1 MRFSNRFYK
10 ACWRIVMKS
19 TINILIL
26 LLFGSLYAGTAIA
39 QKLYKSVL
47 PDGRIVYSDS
57 PPTEGRIDKTL
68 NFDNLPS
75 SALPASA
82 SSYVAQ
88 LRRLRAAT
96 APAVASD
103 SVVLYAAVWCGYCRQ
118 AKAWL
123 ASKGVAYRE
132 YDIDTRDGMTALV
145 DAGGG
150 KGIPLL
156 VAGGQRIRGFSAQG
170 YEQFF
175 SGRK

>member
-1 MRFSNRFYK
+1 M
-10 ACWRIVMKS
+10 VMKP
-19 TINILIL
+19 ILKMWMA
-26 LLFGSLYAGTAIA
+26 LLFCFLYAGTSMA
-39 QKLYKSVL
+39 QNLYKSVL
-47 PDGRIVYSDS
+47 PDGRIIYSDS
-57 PPTEGRIDKTL
+57 PPAEGRIDKTL

-88 LRRLRAAT
+88 LRRLRAAS
-96 APAVASD
+96 APEVIND
-103 SVVLYAAVWCGYCRQ
+103 GVVLYAAVWCGYCRQ

-123 ASKGVAYRE
+123 AARGVSYSE

-145 DAGGG
+145 DVGGG
-150 KGIPLL
+150 RGIPLL
-156 VAGGQRIRGFSAQG
+156 LAGGQRIRGFSAPA

>member
-1 MRFSNRFYK
+1 M
-10 ACWRIVMKS
+10 VMKP
-19 TINILIL
+19 ILKMWMA
-26 LLFGSLYAGTAIA
+26 LLFCFLYAGTSMA
-39 QKLYKSVL
+39 QNLYKSVL
-47 PDGRIVYSDS
+47 PDGRIIYSDS
-57 PPTEGRIDKTL
+57 PPAEGRIDKTL

-82 SSYVAQ
+82 SSYAAQ
-88 LRRLRAAT
+88 LRRLRVAS
-96 APAVASD
+96 APAVTID
-103 SVVLYAAVWCGYCRQ
+103 SVVLYAAIWCGYCRQ

-123 ASKGVAYRE
+123 AAKGVSYRE
-132 YDIDTRDGMTALV
+132 YDIDTQAGMTALV

>member
-1 MRFSNRFYK
+1 M
-10 ACWRIVMKS
+10 VMKPA
-19 TINILIL
+19 LKMWMV
-26 LLFGSLYAGTAIA
+26 LLFGFMYAGTNMA

-57 PPTEGRIDKTL
+57 PPAEGRIDKTL

-88 LRRLRAAT
+88 LRRLRASAST
-96 APAVASD
+96 APAAASD

-123 ASKGVAYRE
+123 AAKGVSYRE

-156 VAGGQRIRGFSAQG
+156 VAGGQRISGFSAPA

>member
-1 MRFSNRFYK
+1 
-10 ACWRIVMKS
+10 MKPA
-19 TINILIL
+19 IKILMV
-26 LLFGSLYAGTAIA
+26 LLFWSLCAGTAMA

-57 PPTEGRIDKTL
+57 PPTEGRVDKTL

-75 SALPASA
+75 SALSASA

-88 LRRLRAAT
+88 LRRLRAASV
-96 APAVASD
+96 PPVAID
-103 SVVLYAAVWCGYCRQ
+103 AIALYSAVWCGYCRQ

-123 ASKGVAYRE
+123 AAKGVSYRE
-132 YDIDTRDGMTALV
+132 YDIDTRDGLTALV

-156 VAGGQRIRGFSAQG
+156 VAGGQRIRGFSAPG

>member
-1 MRFSNRFYK
+1 MRSAIKIGTF
-10 ACWRIVMKS
+10 
-19 TINILIL
+19 
-26 LLFGSLYAGTAIA
+26 LLFASLSAVTAMA

-57 PPTEGRIDKTL
+57 PPSEGRIDKTL
-68 NFDNLPS
+68 NFENLPS

-96 APAVASD
+96 PPAVASD

-123 ASKGVAYRE
+123 AAKGVSYRE

-156 VAGGQRIRGFSAQG
+156 VAGGQRISGFSAPA